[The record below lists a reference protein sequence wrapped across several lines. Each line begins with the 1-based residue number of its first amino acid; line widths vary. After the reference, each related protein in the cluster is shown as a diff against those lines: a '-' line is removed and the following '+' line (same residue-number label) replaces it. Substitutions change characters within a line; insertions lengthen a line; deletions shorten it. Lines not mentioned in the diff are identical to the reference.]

1 MILLVLIGNHTVI
14 FTDTKVCRILMLP
27 IQSKSVLV
35 VVYIFVSNF
44 VDNVCHHNIL
54 GRIMPMPN
62 CDIQSS
68 FVLVI
73 IFVTIFIFLLISVY
87 SCHFVMLV
95 CIPCPLV
102 LVHLLTG
109 IFLMMIVCWSIG
121 SNKLNILSCCLY
133 LP

>member
-109 IFLMMIVCWSIG
+109 IFLMMIVC
-121 SNKLNILSCCLY
+121 
-133 LP
+133 